1 MALIIPAVFAD
12 AINAKMDTS
21 LRIGRVA
28 FDATALVPEITQAG
42 DTVHFPQINRVA
54 VAGDVTKGTAPVP
67 AVIDM
72 VDATAE
78 IKQVASSMRVF
89 DREAAQIKGRVI
101 DNIVEQV
108 ATAMAKRIDGDLVI
122 AMDAEAVYKS
132 PVAAA
137 TAITSEELQNGM
149 SLFGDDID
157 TDSFS
162 AIIIN
167 SRLLPSFLKMDEF
180 VSTNK
185 TFQTNSNGIIVDG
198 VVGYYIGIPLV
209 VCNNQTYDTVA
220 SECKTYIV
228 KKNSIGYIFQKNIN
242 IEDEREGKL
251 LATDIIASSLYACK
265 LIDLKGVTICRKTVA

>member
-108 ATAMAKRIDGDLVI
+108 ATAMAKRIDGDFVI

-242 IEDEREGKL
+242 IEEEREGKL